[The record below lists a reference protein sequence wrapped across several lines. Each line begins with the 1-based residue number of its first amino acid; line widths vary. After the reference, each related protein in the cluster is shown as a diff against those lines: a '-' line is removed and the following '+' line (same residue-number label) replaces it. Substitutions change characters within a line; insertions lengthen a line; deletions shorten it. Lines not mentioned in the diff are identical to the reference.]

1 MPEREEASTLSR
13 LSPGV
18 SRRSFLG
25 TTGAAAASLSVSG
38 TASAAGSCS
47 RQDTGTTLDKD
58 VEAPKKA
65 STTEVELET
74 EQPESESVPEGDYDE
89 VINVVEA
96 GADNTGGESVSPLIS
111 DLADDNT
118 LLKFPEGK
126 YYVDEIVRFTGFEN
140 FGMVGDD
147 ATIVPAS
154 ADEYKTEARMFKF
167 GVYYNPG
174 KNLHVK
180 GFNIDYT
187 APNTGLRAFDLTVSD
202 GLAVE
207 DITFEGVHDAG
218 TWGPMHIDIV
228 SSDGYGIVRNVEMP
242 EGGEFTENTAKEA
255 MPAVENGP
263 TGFLL
268 SPYHSGRLDVIDS
281 VIGAFPDNGLY
292 DSESPGQVVV
302 KGGTYKNCNSACIRV
317 TGDKSG
323 VYGAKVVIDQNREND
338 EGQHGIRFDGGS
350 NLKVADCTVNLQ
362 RPNGRGI
369 AVLPSVDSA
378 SIENTKVIAEK
389 NDERSSI
396 NAVDISK
403 GVGEVLIKG
412 GSITQNH
419 YGQALQIHD
428 GEGPVTVKNLK
439 VTGEASG
446 SQGGR
451 NAIYCERDGCK
462 FISLEVDLPGGG
474 HRRALGLFADDIT
487 VKGGEYASSG
497 RPITV
502 KGSDVVV
509 QNITAGAYDG
519 DVAVKVAEGAAELV
533 NNVLY
538 EGVSGSQV
546 ATTGNKYP

>member
-47 RQDTGTTLDKD
+47 RQDSGTKLDKD

-74 EQPESESVPEGDYDE
+74 EQPESESVPEGDYDK

-96 GADNTGGESVSPLIS
+96 GADNTGSESISSLIGK
-111 DLADDNT
+111 LAGDNT

-126 YYVDEIVRFTGFEN
+126 YYVDEMVRLTGFEN
-140 FGMVGDD
+140 FGMVGDG

-180 GFNIDYT
+180 GFTVDYT

-202 GLAVE
+202 GVSVK

-228 SSDGYGIVRNVEMP
+228 SSDGYGIVKNVKMP
-242 EGGEFTENTAKEA
+242 EGGEFTEETAKDA
-255 MPAVENGP
+255 MPAVKNGP

-302 KGGTYKNCNSACIRV
+302 KGGTYKNCNSASIRL

-323 VYGAKVVIDQNREND
+323 VYGANVVIDQNRSND

-350 NLKVADCTVNLQ
+350 NLKIADCKVNLK

-369 AVLPSVDSA
+369 AVLPSVSSA
-378 SIENTKVIAEK
+378 TIENTKVIAEK
-389 NDERSSI
+389 NDARRSI
-396 NAVDISK
+396 NAIDISK
-403 GVGEVLIKG
+403 GVGKVLIKG

-428 GEGPVTVKNLK
+428 GKGPVNVKNLK

-446 SQGGR
+446 AQGGR
-451 NAIYCERDGCK
+451 NAIYCERDGCT
-462 FISLEVDLPGGG
+462 FQGLEVDLPGGD
-474 HRRALGLFADDIT
+474 HRRALAILADDIT
-487 VKGGEYASSG
+487 IKGGEYASSG

-502 KGSDVVV
+502 KGSDVMI

-519 DVAVKVAEGAAELV
+519 DVAVNVAEGGAELV

-546 ATTGNKYP
+546 ATSGNKYP